1 MKRTRVLWDLSRTLL
16 GLACFAICSAAPA
29 HAQVIEVGVE
39 AGYTLAEGVNASAD
53 RIILGGLYRDL
64 DVTSGGVFGITAGG
78 YVSPNV
84 EVEFLW
90 HKQSSSFEASSPS
103 PSLKLSDLTVH
114 NYHGNFI
121 YNMGEPD
128 AKVRPYFFGG
138 LGATHYSPG
147 HQSAPARRGHGEY

>member
-1 MKRTRVLWDLSRTLL
+1 
-16 GLACFAICSAAPA
+16 
-29 HAQVIEVGVE
+29 
-39 AGYTLAEGVNASAD
+39 
-53 RIILGGLYRDL
+53 
-64 DVTSGGVFGITAGG
+64 
-78 YVSPNV
+78 
-84 EVEFLW
+84 
-90 HKQSSSFEASSPS
+90 SSPS

-147 HQSAPARRGHGEY
+147 DINPLLPGAGTGNIDGATKFSTDWGLGVKMYAGSMIGFKAGVRWTPTYIKSDTGGIWCDPFYPTCWVIADLDYSNQFEFTGGITLRFGAR